1 MDQMINAVFAFGVV
15 LLGVALLWWLRVRG
29 QPRRHEVSVHG
40 SLEQLRA
47 VGELQVYKV
56 LTREI
61 VTSTDHSWGEW
72 GAKYLSW
79 ILSKKKMAMIF
90 EFEIAF
96 AYDLEDSRLAIQ
108 DLGNGHYQVQLPPCQ
123 HQAFIRNIQFYDE
136 QAGKLLPWL
145 LPDLLNGFLSAG
157 FDEADK
163 NRLVTAARGH
173 AEAQAAKLIDN
184 LQSEVHRSAKRTLD
198 ALAKAFGARH
208 VSFVFDTS
216 NVVDLNVEV
225 AQAVQA

>member
-1 MDQMINAVFAFGVV
+1 MDNLAMI
-15 LLGVALLWWLRVRG
+15 LLAVALLAIAGVGAWWLSTRG
-29 QPRRHEVSVHG
+29 KPRQHDLNVHA

-56 LTREI
+56 MTREI
-61 VTSTDHSWGEW
+61 VTETDHSWGEW

-79 ILSKKKMAMIF
+79 MLSKKKMAMIF

-96 AYDLEDSRLAIQ
+96 SYDLNNPALEIKAVSA
-108 DLGNGHYQVQLPPCQ
+108 NHYLVHMPPCQ
-123 HQAFIRNIQFYDE
+123 HQAFIRSIQFYDE

-157 FDEADK
+157 FDENDK
-163 NRLVTAARGH
+163 NRLVAAARGH
-173 AEAQAAKLIDN
+173 AEVQAAALIKDLN
-184 LQSEVHRSAKRTLD
+184 SEVHRSAKHTLS
-198 ALAKAFGARH
+198 ALAKGFGAQH
-208 VSFVFDTS
+208 VSFEFEPST
-216 NVVDLNVEV
+216 VVDLNVGM

>member
-1 MDQMINAVFAFGVV
+1 MELTINAVLALA
-15 LLGVALLWWLRVRG
+15 LLLLALALLWWLRQRS
-29 QPRRHEVSVHG
+29 QPRRHEITIQG
-40 SLEQLRA
+40 SLDQLRA

-96 AYDLEDSRLAIQ
+96 AYDLQDPRLGIQ
-108 DLGNGHYQVQLPPCQ
+108 ELAAGHFQVQLPPCQ

-163 NRLVTAARGH
+163 NRLVAAARGH
-173 AEAQAAKLIDN
+173 AEAQAAKLIDD
-184 LQSEVHRSAKRTLD
+184 LQSEVHRSAKRTLE
-198 ALAKAFGARH
+198 ALAKGFGARH
-208 VSFVFDTS
+208 VSFAFDNS
-216 NVVDLNVEV
+216 PVVDLNVGI
-225 AQAVQA
+225 AQAVRA